1 MKVTKG
7 TLNTAIERIVDAYLD
22 NDIYE
27 DRVKYILRQYFYDE
41 DYYELQIRLD
51 EIERDVRWLMHL

>member
-51 EIERDVRWLMHL
+51 EIERDVR

>member
-22 NDIYE
+22 NEIYE

-51 EIERDVRWLMHL
+51 EIERDVR